1 MLELFESTVPVPV
14 VLVAVLVLAIAVL
27 IMVIW
32 SIRRHRNPDL
42 QIDCDTPLNELMP
55 SLSGLTQSA
64 VYVGNTVELFENG
77 AFFEILFEEIK
88 AATRTVHFET
98 FLWKEGVL
106 GQRLVDALVERRRAG
121 VEVRVLVDADG
132 GKKMGHDVERQLTA
146 AGCKFALHHP
156 RHWRN
161 IGVFNERDHRKLVVL
176 DGRVALVCGHCIV
189 DSWLGDAQDREHVR
203 DLGVRL
209 RGPVVHA
216 VQAAFS
222 ENWVEDTGEL
232 FVGEDAFPELQRQGD
247 IDVHVASLK
256 PEGSAPAVKV
266 LHHLVVSVARE
277 RIRIQNPYFLP
288 DEEAIEA
295 LGQAVARG
303 ADVRVMV
310 PSADASDM
318 PIVQHAAHRNFQRM
332 LALGVRI
339 FEYER
344 CLLHQ
349 KVMSVD
355 GVWCAI
361 GSSNFD
367 DRSFETN
374 DEITLG
380 IRDAA
385 LAKKFEEV
393 FERDCKHCV
402 ELKLDKW
409 QARGVWHRV
418 KDNVLYSFNEL
429 L

>member
-1 MLELFESTVPVPV
+1 
-14 VLVAVLVLAIAVL
+14 
-27 IMVIW
+27 
-32 SIRRHRNPDL
+32 
-42 QIDCDTPLNELMP
+42 
-55 SLSGLTQSA
+55 
-64 VYVGNTVELFENG
+64 
-77 AFFEILFEEIK
+77 
-88 AATRTVHFET
+88 
-98 FLWKEGVL
+98 
-106 GQRLVDALVERRRAG
+106 
-121 VEVRVLVDADG
+121 
-132 GKKMGHDVERQLTA
+132 
-146 AGCKFALHHP
+146 
-156 RHWRN
+156 
-161 IGVFNERDHRKLVVL
+161 VFNERDHRKLVVL

-247 IDVHVASLK
+247 VDVHVASLK

-266 LHHLVVSVARE
+266 LHHLVVCVAHKS
-277 RIRIQNPYFLP
+277 IRIQNPYFLP
-288 DEEAIEA
+288 DDEAIEA

-303 ADVRVMV
+303 VDVRVMV

-318 PIVQHAAHRNFQRM
+318 PMVQHAAHRNFYKM
-332 LALGVRI
+332 LARGVRI
-339 FEYER
+339 FEYQK

-349 KVMSVD
+349 KVMAVD

-380 IRDAA
+380 MRDAA
-385 LAKKFEEV
+385 LAKQLEEI

-402 ELKLDKW
+402 ELKLETW

-418 KDNVLYSFNEL
+418 KDNALHAFNEL